1 MPCLVYKPQPAPGI
15 SPPSPSP
22 DSARSLNTVM
32 DQFNFDA
39 RLTTSPLI
47 SELVKRLVLYE
58 SNLTEMKRTLDE
70 VNRKVDTLLAQS
82 TANHAP
88 EFNTV
93 IAPNQNLSYNCWGL
107 GGEFVLSRSL
117 IQVVL

>member
-1 MPCLVYKPQPAPGI
+1 
-15 SPPSPSP
+15 
-22 DSARSLNTVM
+22 M

-39 RLTTSPLI
+39 RLMTSPLI

-82 TANHAP
+82 TANYAP

-93 IAPNQNLSYNCWGL
+93 IAPNQNLSYNGWGPS
-107 GGEFVLSRSL
+107 GEFVPSRSL
-117 IQVVL
+117 IQAAS